1 MRVMVKLFKLIPAL
15 VALAGVLSL
24 FLLTQRSGI

>member
-1 MRVMVKLFKLIPAL
+1 MRAMVKLFKLLPAL
-15 VALAGVLSL
+15 VALAGVISL